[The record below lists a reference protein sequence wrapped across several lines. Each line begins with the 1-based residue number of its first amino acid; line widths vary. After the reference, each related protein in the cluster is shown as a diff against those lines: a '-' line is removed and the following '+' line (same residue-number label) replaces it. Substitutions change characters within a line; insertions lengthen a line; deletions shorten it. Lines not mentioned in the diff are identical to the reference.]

1 MLKQQENTDQT
12 HFYCSQAK
20 MKLCILALFA
30 ILAITAAA
38 PFGSKEITD
47 DVPVPTI
54 AVSNEAGETGTS
66 GVAEDD
72 NPGASAGDGTFDN
85 SVGAGDDGLSG
96 MIKQP
101 HHYLLLFIMYTH
113 SVIIPFAKGN

>member
-1 MLKQQENTDQT
+1 ME
-12 HFYCSQAK
+12 
-20 MKLCILALFA
+20 LCILALFA

-38 PFGSKEITD
+38 PFGSKEVTD
-47 DVPVPTI
+47 DVAVPTI

-66 GVAEDD
+66 GVAEND
-72 NPGASAGDGTFDN
+72 NDQGTSAGDGTFDN
-85 SVGAGDDGLSG
+85 SGGAGDDGLSG